1 MASHKVSNVSHDH
14 QLFQGIFKLQKMDN
28 WAEYLRSIG
37 QSEAKT
43 KVSLKMD
50 YYNSIVVKSSGKWI
64 LSTYV
69 KMPHEP
75 AAESKTSFYLDD
87 EFEESVLDGR
97 ACLVKFKLEDGNKL
111 VAEQR
116 CCTDES
122 QSSTIIR
129 EFLPDRMNVICICG
143 QVQATGV
150 YVRCSPEELHHI

>member
-43 KVSLKMD
+43 KV
-50 YYNSIVVKSSGKWI
+50 
-64 LSTYV
+64 
-69 KMPHEP
+69 
-75 AAESKTSFYLDD
+75 FYLDD